1 MPRGRPRRRT
11 AEPDSPVEDSS
22 EDDDFD
28 VANLVLEDVESPPK
42 LKICSQFLTDNYY
55 DMKKE
60 LKQEMSCAVCMD
72 TLDCKNCFV
81 LLSCG
86 HFYHSKCLL
95 FLREKVCPECRDHD

>member
-1 MPRGRPRRRT
+1 MPRGRPRTRRT
-11 AEPDSPVEDSS
+11 EPDSPVEDSS
-22 EDDDFD
+22 DDDFD